1 MGNGKMWRVSGS
13 GVAGAKALSWR
24 PQPSWIRDGSF
35 NWRRMVEHT
44 GSQLDSVSRR
54 FYADLHSL
62 CVQCCGPRNSAVG
75 DSWLSFSGLCLHSCG
90 TATSYPR
97 LLACEEE
104 AIAASALAALV
115 EE

>member
-1 MGNGKMWRVSGS
+1 
-13 GVAGAKALSWR
+13 
-24 PQPSWIRDGSF
+24 
-35 NWRRMVEHT
+35 MVEHT
-44 GSQLDSVSRR
+44 GSQLGSVSRR

-90 TATSYPR
+90 TATSCPR

-104 AIAASALAALV
+104 AMQHLHWQPWWKSRFCIVSTVNDVSTQFCFVVLCGAEYWAQGPV
-115 EE
+115 G